1 MTTEVNKLRIG
12 SLLRYSDKA
21 NSPEEKIVDG
31 IPNYY
36 AATHTPGET
45 KAVLVKGINPLQPVK
60 LTGKKERIPAIILV
74 SSPRK
79 SGTEGTPWENFL
91 DADNGYVRYF
101 GDNSKPDQDPKE
113 ANGNS
118 RLLEQFKLHGST
130 NRDERVKAAPVIIFE
145 RSGTGY
151 LTFQGLG
158 VVTNVELVMQRVPGE
173 QTAFANYVFELAIL
187 SLDETQDRFDW
198 DWVSKRRDAAVVEED
213 SLRLAPSSWRAWVK
227 NGNGCLPSIKR
238 RVAKTSVVDKDDQFP
253 AEGSLEHKDLVQ
265 IYNFYTDKN
274 NKHGFEALAAKVA
287 ENLFQSNGRGYTH
300 GWITKASGDGGTDFV
315 GRLDVGDGF
324 SKLRIVVL
332 GQAKCEMIEKPT
344 SGKDIARLVAR
355 LRRGWVGVYV
365 TTSYFSDNSQQEVI
379 EDRCPIMLVNGKKVA
394 QEVRKM
400 ARASGRE
407 IKEYLE
413 MIDEEYKMEAT
424 AMDIR
429 RLDPDQV
436 LFKA

>member
-1 MTTEVNKLRIG
+1 M
-12 SLLRYSDKA
+12 
-21 NSPEEKIVDG
+21 
-31 IPNYY
+31 
-36 AATHTPGET
+36 
-45 KAVLVKGINPLQPVK
+45 
-60 LTGKKERIPAIILV
+60 
-74 SSPRK
+74 
-79 SGTEGTPWENFL
+79 
-91 DADNGYVRYF
+91 
-101 GDNSKPDQDPKE
+101 
-113 ANGNS
+113 
-118 RLLEQFKLHGST
+118 
-130 NRDERVKAAPVIIFE
+130 
-145 RSGTGY
+145 
-151 LTFQGLG
+151 
-158 VVTNVELVMQRVPGE
+158 
-173 QTAFANYVFELAIL
+173 
-187 SLDETQDRFDW
+187 
-198 DWVSKRRDAAVVEED
+198 
-213 SLRLAPSSWRAWVK
+213 
-227 NGNGCLPSIKR
+227 
-238 RVAKTSVVDKDDQFP
+238 VDKDDQFP

-332 GQAKCEMIEKPT
+332 GQAKCEMIEKST

-365 TTSYFSDNSQQEVI
+365 TTSCFSDNSQQEVI

-413 MIDEEYKMEAT
+413 MIDEKYKMEAT